1 MDDIWSTTAE
11 DNILFSKIGNTKR
24 YSDEQ
29 VKNEKTVNL
38 TEISMVQFQSN
49 NNNYAVNSNFS
60 NSNNKC
66 IEGKEETTEIE
77 TSKKKSYGVEQPTT
91 CNMVKANRYRKYAIA
106 VSWLSILT
114 TLAVCVIEF
123 IVAWSENS
131 TAAFGLAF
139 SAVLDMV
146 SSIVVLWRFY
156 KAYDTFSAHRENMAC
171 GFLGSLFIISAITI
185 GVKAVYNM
193 YDGSEPDYSI
203 DGLHK
208 LLTTSIFSS
217 LLCFLLMIVKIA
229 LSRKLSSRTLLTDAM
244 NSLAA
249 AVIAM
254 SIVVTA
260 EVNKKTQ
267 DLWFLDSAVGLVVS
281 LFLLAYGGWL
291 LKNHLPDL
299 VKKR

>member
-1 MDDIWSTTAE
+1 MDDIWSTAE
-11 DNILFSKIGNTKR
+11 DNILFSKTQNTR
-24 YSDEQ
+24 NYSKEQ
-29 VKNEKTVNL
+29 AEQENTTNQ
-38 TEISMVQFQSN
+38 TELSMVHIRSN
-49 NNNYAVNSNFS
+49 NIKYVTNSNFS
-60 NSNNKC
+60 NSNNKN
-66 IEGKEETTEIE
+66 IEDEEETTEIE
-77 TSKKKSYGVEQPTT
+77 TTKKKSYGIEESS
-91 CNMVKANRYRKYAIA
+91 CNLVKANKYRKYAIA
-106 VSWLSILT
+106 VSWLSIIT
-114 TLAVCVIEF
+114 TLAVCIIEF
-123 IVAWSENS
+123 VVAWSENS

-156 KAYDTFSAHRENMAC
+156 KAYDTFSSHRENMAC
-171 GFLGSLFIISAITI
+171 GFLGTLFIISAITI
-185 GVKAVYNM
+185 GVKAVYNI
-193 YDGSEPDYSI
+193 YDGNEPDYSV
-203 DGLHK
+203 DGLHM

-267 DLWFLDSAVGLVVS
+267 DLWYLDSAVGLVVS

-291 LKNHLPDL
+291 LKHHLPDL
-299 VKKR
+299 MKKR